1 MTERGRDLATAVPAG
16 REEAVT
22 QLKEYALLAPRLL
35 KLVTRLM
42 RDKRV
47 PARQKAILVAMGAY
61 LASPID
67 LIPDLIPGLGQL
79 DDLIL
84 AAFALDQL
92 LNRIPAEYVREHWD
106 GDEDVLEVVREILD
120 VATIFVPAW
129 LKRRLSSG

>member
-1 MTERGRDLATAVPAG
+1 MREGRRDLVTAAPVG

-67 LIPDLIPGLGQL
+67 LIPDVIPGFGQL

-92 LNRIPAEYVREHWD
+92 LNRIPPEYVREHWD